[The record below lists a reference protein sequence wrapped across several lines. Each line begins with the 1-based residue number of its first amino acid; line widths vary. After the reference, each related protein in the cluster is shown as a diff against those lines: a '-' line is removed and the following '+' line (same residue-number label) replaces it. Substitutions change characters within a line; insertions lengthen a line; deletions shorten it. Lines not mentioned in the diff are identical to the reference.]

1 MNFKTSTLLL
11 GGGALL
17 SVAAVG
23 GALISQHRF
32 GMEPCPWCVLQRV
45 IFLAIALACLLGL
58 ALRQAQGRRVAAAVA
73 LLLALC
79 GMAAALWQHFVAA
92 ASSSC
97 NLTLAARIVGE
108 LRLDSLAPDVFSARA
123 SCMDAAV
130 KLGGISYE
138 FYSLALFIAI
148 ALCALRVLQRP
159 LA

>member
-1 MNFKTSTLLL
+1 MSVKTSTLLL

-23 GALISQHRF
+23 AALVSQHVF

-58 ALRQAQGRRVAAAVA
+58 ALRNATGQRVGAALGLV
-73 LLLALC
+73 LALC
-79 GMAAALWQHFVAA
+79 GVASALWQHFVAA
-92 ASSSC
+92 ASNSC

-108 LRLDSLAPDVFSARA
+108 LQLDSWAPDVFSARA

-130 KLGGISYE
+130 KLAGVPYE
-138 FYSLALFIAI
+138 FWSLALFVLLVAG
-148 ALCALRVLQRP
+148 LVRVLARP
-159 LA
+159 SV